1 MIVEKT
7 FVNKGK
13 PEPQWLLIDAN
24 GQNLG
29 RMATKI
35 AHLLLGKHKPNFTPG
50 VMVGDAVIVINASG
64 VKVNPTR
71 EIEKIYYRHSNYPSG
86 LKAVSYQHMLAAHPE
101 RIIESAVKGMLPHN
115 RYGRK
120 LMKRLKIYA
129 GSEHPHAG
137 QNPVKVNLE

>member
-86 LKAVSYQHMLAAHPE
+86 LKAVAYQHMLAAHPE

-129 GSEHPHAG
+129 GPEHPHAG

>member
-1 MIVEKT
+1 VEKT

-86 LKAVSYQHMLAAHPE
+86 LKAVAYQHMLAAHPE

>member
-1 MIVEKT
+1 MEKT

-86 LKAVSYQHMLAAHPE
+86 LKAVAYQHMLAAHPE

-129 GSEHPHAG
+129 GPEHPHAG

>member
-71 EIEKIYYRHSNYPSG
+71 EIEKIYYRHS
-86 LKAVSYQHMLAAHPE
+86 
-101 RIIESAVKGMLPHN
+101 
-115 RYGRK
+115 
-120 LMKRLKIYA
+120 KIHY
-129 GSEHPHAG
+129 
-137 QNPVKVNLE
+137 